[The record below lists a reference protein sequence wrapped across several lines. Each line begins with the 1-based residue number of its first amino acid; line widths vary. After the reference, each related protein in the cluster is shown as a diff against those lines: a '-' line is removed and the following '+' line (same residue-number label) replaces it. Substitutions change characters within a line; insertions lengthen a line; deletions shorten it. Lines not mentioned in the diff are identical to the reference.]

1 MKKFL
6 ISALVLLLLSGCA
19 AAVVPGGTTAPE
31 PTAANTPAA
40 VVSAP
45 VPPGP
50 VELPELGFEPEG
62 LYLAEGFGAGG
73 YALLLTGPAAEG
85 QELDF
90 ALFMGQHWENCVQRG
105 RIPQSVDAWSC
116 TGSGVFSGGAC
127 EFAAVSGRTELTGRL
142 TLRDDTVSMEYITA
156 SAEEYDLSDA
166 DGPLMRYEEASV
178 PDFAHT
184 IRLPVEFTARPLE
197 ELGELWCGL
206 PFFECETRLP
216 LPLRGEL
223 DLLRE
228 LLGEPD
234 SYDEDELGWNLRRGD
249 TELYGYFCKLEDGSE
264 GYYLMHLS
272 TKDAALAP
280 LVRGITIGCT
290 ADEVLSRFP
299 NDAGSY
305 ADILAGY
312 EDYEL
317 VFYGGGDFSDDFG
330 TFRKCTEGDE
340 TEAFGY
346 IQVFES
352 GSFVR
357 FFLDESGVVTEISWS
372 EVN

>member
-1 MKKFL
+1 VKKLL
-6 ISALVLLLLSGCA
+6 ISALALVLLCGCS
-19 AAVVPGGTTAPE
+19 AVEPAHSPE
-31 PTAANTPAA
+31 PTAAETPAA
-40 VVSAP
+40 VADDYGR
-45 VPPGP
+45 PGP

-73 YALLLTGPAAEG
+73 YALLLTGAAVEG
-85 QELDF
+85 QALDF
-90 ALFMGQHWENCVQRG
+90 AVFMGQRWEDCAQTG

-116 TGSGVFSGGAC
+116 TGCGTLSGGVC
-127 EFAAVSGRTELTGRL
+127 EFTADTGWAELTGRL
-142 TLRDDTVSMEYITA
+142 TFGDDTVNIEYITA

-166 DGPLMRYEEASV
+166 DGPSLRFEEASV
-178 PDFAHT
+178 PDFAHR
-184 IRLPVEFTARPLE
+184 IRLPAEFTARPLE

-223 DLLRE
+223 GLLRE

-234 SYDEDELGWNLRRGD
+234 SYDEDELGWDLRCGD
-249 TELYGYFCKLEDGSE
+249 TELYGYFCKLEDGSK

-272 TKDAALAP
+272 TRDAALAP
-280 LVRGITIGCT
+280 LVRGITIGCS

-305 ADILAGY
+305 ADILEAY
-312 EDYEL
+312 EDYEF
-317 VFYGGGDFSDDFG
+317 VFYGGGNLPDDYG
-330 TFRKCTEGDE
+330 TFRKCTEGDK
-340 TEAFGY
+340 TYAFGY

-352 GSFVR
+352 GRFVK